1 MCFSVNTLPAWEWIH
16 LSWQKLRYPAR
27 LCGCWQRSRRNHQS
41 ADGTFR
47 WQNGS
52 NLSHFWRISQPTIRR
67 NHCILST
74 ECRFSLY
81 GKRTDAFYAD
91 KDIRHL
97 LLINP
102 DNPSGNFI
110 PLNELMDLLA
120 WTQQRNIHLILDE
133 SFVDFSEKSVEN
145 TLLKNEVLETYPHL
159 TVIKSISKSYGVPG
173 LRLGIAASSDKEIIS
188 YLRKTWLYGI

>member
-1 MCFSVNTLPAWEWIH
+1 ML
-16 LSWQKLRYPAR
+16 
-27 LCGCWQRSRRNHQS
+27 
-41 ADGTFR
+41 
-47 WQNGS
+47 
-52 NLSHFWRISQPTIRR
+52 
-67 NHCILST
+67 
-74 ECRFSLY
+74 
-81 GKRTDAFYAD
+81 FYAD

-159 TVIKSISKSYGVPG
+159 TVIKKYFQILWSSGITLGDSRIFRQRDNILFTKKHGYMEYKL
-173 LRLGIAASSDKEIIS
+173 LRRILFTDIQQV
-188 YLRKTWLYGI
+188 